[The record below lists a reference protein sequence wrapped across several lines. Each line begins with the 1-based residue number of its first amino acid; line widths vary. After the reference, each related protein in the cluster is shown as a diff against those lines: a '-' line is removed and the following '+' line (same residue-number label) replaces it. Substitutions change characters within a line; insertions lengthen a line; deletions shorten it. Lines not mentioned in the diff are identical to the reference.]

1 MAFYGALVQAGS
13 GEFTYHEIADR
24 LADVVS
30 LILTGVDRSHS
41 QDSEEGGGA

>member
-24 LADVVS
+24 LAEVVS
-30 LILTGVDRSHS
+30 LILAGA
-41 QDSEEGGGA
+41 EKGGDA